1 MDKEQI
7 IAAIK
12 KKVDLPDDIIEK
24 AGGLLDGKS
33 FVGRANKDDIVQLLV
48 KKLKIDEGVAN
59 KIYEAAAGAVAGG
72 LWAKIKEIFATLFR
86 K

>member
-33 FVGRANKDDIVQLLV
+33 FVGRANK
-48 KKLKIDEGVAN
+48 GTS
-59 KIYEAAAGAVAGG
+59 Y
-72 LWAKIKEIFATLFR
+72 F
-86 K
+86 